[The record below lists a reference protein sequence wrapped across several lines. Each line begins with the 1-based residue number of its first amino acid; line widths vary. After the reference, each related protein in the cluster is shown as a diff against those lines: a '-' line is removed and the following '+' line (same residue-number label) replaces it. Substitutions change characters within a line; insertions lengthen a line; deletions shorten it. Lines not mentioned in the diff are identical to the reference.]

1 MRLRGRLVRAVAV
14 LSVLSV
20 PVTGCASI
28 PEETE
33 AKAIRQVEE
42 GRETSTQPQP
52 PSERSGA
59 QDIVRSFLDATAQ
72 PANDYEAA
80 RLRLTE
86 RAAESWKVPE
96 ELVIVNSVNIFP
108 KQGENADDD
117 SVQILQLDMHQ
128 RGRIRPDHSFVS
140 DEKDISLTVRVERRS
155 DGQWRITDPPKML
168 LVHRKEFI
176 NNYRSVSVYF
186 LDQQRDG
193 VIPDVRWVRQ
203 HPDST
208 LPARVISLL
217 LSGPSKSFDS
227 AMNTAIPEGTTTGS
241 NVSETKS
248 GALLVDLRGLG
259 ELSSKK
265 KRLIAA
271 QVVLTLSDVRTAR
284 VKLQHEGAP
293 LLPSSDSLRPS
304 DVSEYE
310 QQNEVPRDVE
320 PLAVVDEKLR
330 VFSEQAPS
338 VPGPA
343 GDGSYQITNA
353 ARSDDGSRLA
363 AVERADEEGVDL
375 RVGPYGGALRKLP
388 IHGSFMTRP
397 TWRGESEVWTVVD
410 GKRVMRATRDENGSW
425 SVTEVDSS
433 AFPDGGSIDAL
444 RIARGGTR
452 LAAVVNGRIVVAGI
466 AGSGSEVL
474 LHRPTTLTG
483 GLGDTEIKGVDWL
496 SGDSLVA
503 ITGSDDV
510 PVVKVSI
517 DGFFWPTYRSSN
529 LRDPS
534 RVTVGPGQRV
544 IVSDKE
550 YLWQVRD
557 QSDYW
562 EVLQNIPI
570 KKNSIPFFPG

>member
-14 LSVLSV
+14 LLVLSA

-42 GRETSTQPQP
+42 ESETSTEAQP
-52 PSERSGA
+52 PPE
-59 QDIVRSFLDATAQ
+59 DLNDLELVRSFLDATAE
-72 PANDYEAA
+72 PTNDYEAA
-80 RLRLTE
+80 RLYLTE
-86 RAAESWKVPE
+86 RAAESWKVPQ
-96 ELVIVNSVNIFP
+96 ELVIVNSVDTIP
-108 KQGENADDD
+108 KPVKSADDD
-117 SVQILQLDMHQ
+117 SASLVQLDVHQ
-128 RGRIRPDHSFVS
+128 RGRLRPDHSFVS

-155 DGQWRITDPPKML
+155 DGQWRITDPPEML
-168 LVHRKEFI
+168 LVNRKEFI

-203 HPDST
+203 NPNST

-217 LSGPSKSFDS
+217 LSGPSKSFGS

-241 NVSETKS
+241 NVSETKN
-248 GALLVDLRGLG
+248 GALLVDLRDLG

-271 QVVLTLSDVRTAR
+271 QVVLTLRGVRTAR

-293 LLPSSDSLRPS
+293 LLSGSDSVRPS

-330 VFSEQAPS
+330 VFSEQAPP

-343 GDGSYQITNA
+343 GDGSYEITNA

-375 RVGPYGGALRKLP
+375 RVGAYGGALRKLP

-410 GKRVMRATRDENGSW
+410 GERVMRATRDESGSW
-425 SVTEVDSS
+425 SVTEVDSG

-474 LHRPTTLTG
+474 LQRPTTLTG
-483 GLGDTEIKGVDWL
+483 GPGDTEIKGVDWL

-517 DGFFWPTYRSSN
+517 DGFFWPTYQSLN
-529 LRDPS
+529 LRDPT

-544 IVSDKE
+544 IVSDE
-550 YLWQVRD
+550 AYLWQVRD
-557 QSDYW
+557 RSEYW
-562 EVLQNIPI
+562 EVLQNILI
-570 KKNSIPFFPG
+570 GHNSIPFFPG